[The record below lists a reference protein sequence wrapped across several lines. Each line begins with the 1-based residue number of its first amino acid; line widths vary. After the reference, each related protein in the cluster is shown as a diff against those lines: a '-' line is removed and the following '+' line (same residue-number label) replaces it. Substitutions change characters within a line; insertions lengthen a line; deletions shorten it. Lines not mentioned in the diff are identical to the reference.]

1 MRFPLQPEETSLLAS
16 VKGNKELSL
25 GSSNP
30 NIHWGRN
37 VLCSA
42 RTAQLSTAVALWGH
56 LWLDLWELCWLARVG
71 RLIRVSIIFGDVN
84 RGHPGEGGLASHR
97 ARWRWHAHRSELD
110 QLVAHDAVQRG
121 HQGS

>member
-1 MRFPLQPEETSLLAS
+1 MHVDLENTFAERASQLVYDLL
-16 VKGNKELSL
+16 
-25 GSSNP
+25 
-30 NIHWGRN
+30 
-37 VLCSA
+37 
-42 RTAQLSTAVALWGH
+42 T
-56 LWLDLWELCWLARVG
+56 RVG

-97 ARWRWHAHRSELD
+97 ARWRWYAHRSELD